1 MNPLLESALKEVGIE
16 ELNELQRRAYE
27 EIKSGRNCLIVA
39 PTGSGKTEAAVIPVI
54 ERLIEN
60 DYPGIS
66 LLYITPLRAL
76 NRDMLRRIEQIA
88 TRVGVSIAVRHGD
101 TGEGERRRQSLKPPQ
116 IMITTP
122 ETFQLLFLGKN
133 LRRALRNVRF
143 VVIDEVHEFADSER
157 GVQLSVALERLREY
171 TDFQTIALSA
181 TVGNRELI
189 MDYFG
194 CESVVEYQGRKMYE
208 FRVVK
213 ASECEEDRKLAEEL
227 KIDSVM
233 AAELRMMK
241 EIAEKHDSVLIFVN
255 TRQTAEA
262 LALRLKRI
270 MNAEVHHGSL
280 SKDVRVENER
290 RFIEGEIKTLICTS
304 SLELG
309 IDIGHVDCVIQYN
322 SPREVA
328 RLIQRV
334 GRSGHRLEKV
344 SKGYVIASSFDD
356 ILESAVIVRRAYSRN
371 VEETRI
377 HEMSLDTLA
386 NQISAITLEYGRIDA
401 VKVFEIIRRAYPF
414 RNLSFELFDE
424 FCRFLGELRVVDYD
438 GEVLKVRRKT
448 RRYFYENISMIPD
461 ERHYPVRDITT
472 GKTIG
477 VLDESFLQ
485 TFTGELFAMKGEVWK
500 VVSVDDAVRVVPAGV
515 DADVPSW
522 AGEEIPV
529 PFEVAQDVGK
539 LRRVLADVLRTE
551 GREKAIEYLTE
562 NYDVNGEAARA
573 VVDVIEEHVK
583 SGYAVPTDSRIVVEG
598 SDDVAVVNACF
609 GHRVNEGLGRILALL
624 ISARKG
630 RNVGVEVDP
639 YRIRLVPASAN
650 EVVEVLKS
658 LEGVGR
664 EGLEK
669 LLERAVVD
677 TRLFQ
682 WKMLNVA
689 RKMGYLSKDVEL
701 NRVNVRRLIQRLY
714 DTPIFREAM
723 RELEVERVDLDR
735 LQSILENL
743 DSFEIVAYSTLT
755 PIGTASSRQSFDV
768 LLTSK
773 PIEAVLEAF
782 RRRIENEECHV
793 HCLNCGYTITVRVR
807 HLDSL
812 KCPKCGSRMLAC
824 VNARRRLED
833 VNKTEL
839 YRIANLVS
847 MHGMRAVY
855 AMNTYGIGVETA
867 SRLLLNFYPD
877 DNSFFKALLEA
888 EKNYIKS
895 RAFWD

>member
-39 PTGSGKTEAAVIPVI
+39 PTGSGKTEAAIIPVI

-60 DYPGIS
+60 DCPGIA

-194 CESVVEYQGRKMYE
+194 CEGVVEYQGRKMYE

-227 KIDSVM
+227 KIDSEM

-290 RFIEGEIKTLICTS
+290 RFIEGEIKALICTS

-371 VEETRI
+371 VEGTRI

-438 GEVLKVRRKT
+438 GKVLKVRRKT

-639 YRIRLVPASAN
+639 YRIRLVPASAD

-669 LLERAVVD
+669 LLERGVVD

-782 RRRIENEECHV
+782 RQRIENEECHV
-793 HCLNCGYTITVRVR
+793 HCLNCGYTITVRVKY
-807 HLDSL
+807 LDSL

-833 VNKTEL
+833 VSKTEL

>member
-290 RFIEGEIKTLICTS
+290 RFIEGEIKALICTS

-755 PIGTASSRQSFDV
+755 PMGTASSRQSFDV